1 MVLPSKRRADSNAK
15 HVITLINSSEAQT
28 TYHQTGELDFMNENA
43 KDAASSNG
51 TQSETLNIQ
60 VYHTIRDRIFRGEWF
75 PGTRLTLRSLAT
87 ELGTSVQ
94 PVRDAIG
101 KLTVERVL
109 ILRPNYSVQI
119 PGIERSSMDEIFAMR
134 NILEAEAARRC
145 VSSMSDAD
153 IDEIEQAILA
163 TREVYWLETAI
174 SSRVTTIQHVAR
186 LIAQGCGSNTLGD
199 QIMNL
204 RARTAPY
211 YAAALARN
219 DEGEEQEFT
228 VFTIRIQDEFVAAL
242 RRRDEVAAAE
252 IRKVDLYTFQHYIY
266 RLLGIE
272 NVDDNHPRPE

>member
-1 MVLPSKRRADSNAK
+1 
-15 HVITLINSSEAQT
+15 
-28 TYHQTGELDFMNENA
+28 MNETT
-43 KDAASSNG
+43 KDDASLGDSHV
-51 TQSETLNIQ
+51 ETLNIQ

-75 PGTRLTLRSLAT
+75 PGTRLTLRALAT

-119 PGIERSSMDEIFAMR
+119 PGIERSTMDEVFAMR
-134 NILEAEAARRC
+134 NILEAEAARKC
-145 VSSMSDAD
+145 VSSMSNAD
-153 IDEIEQAILA
+153 IDELEQAILA

-186 LIAQGCGSNTLGD
+186 LLAQGCGSKTLGD
-199 QIMNL
+199 QLINL

-219 DEGEEQEFT
+219 DDGEDKEFAI
-228 VFTIRIQDEFVAAL
+228 FTIRIQDEFVAAL
-242 RRRDEVAAAE
+242 RRRDEVAASE

-266 RLLGIE
+266 RLLDIE
-272 NVDDNHPRPE
+272 NVDNTRP

>member
-1 MVLPSKRRADSNAK
+1 MDE
-15 HVITLINSSEAQT
+15 I
-28 TYHQTGELDFMNENA
+28 A
-43 KDAASSNG
+43 KDAPLSTGAA
-51 TQSETLNIQ
+51 ETLNIQ

-75 PGTRLTLRSLAT
+75 PGTRLTLRALAA

-109 ILRPNYSVQI
+109 VLRPNYSVQI
-119 PGIERSSMDEIFAMR
+119 PGIDRGLMDEIFAMR

-145 VSSMSDAD
+145 ASVMSNAD
-153 IDEIEQAILA
+153 IDELEEAILA
-163 TREVYWLETAI
+163 TRRVYWLESAI
-174 SSRVTTIQHVAR
+174 PSRVTTIQDVCRILALR
-186 LIAQGCGSNTLGD
+186 CGSSALGD
-199 QIMNL
+199 QIINL

-219 DEGEEQEFT
+219 DDKQDKEFV

-266 RLLGIE
+266 RLLDVE
-272 NVDDNHPRPE
+272 